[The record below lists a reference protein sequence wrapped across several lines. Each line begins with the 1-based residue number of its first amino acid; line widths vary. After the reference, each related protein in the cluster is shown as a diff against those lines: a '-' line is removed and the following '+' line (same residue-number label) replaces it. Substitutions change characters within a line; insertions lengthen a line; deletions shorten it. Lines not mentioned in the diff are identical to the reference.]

1 MTHGLIVY
9 KTSHKE
15 EKPEV
20 AKEKMEKNLIELRN
34 QIESEV
40 YGTYPEDPD
49 EDWFEY
55 WEKEQ
60 GSTDRS
66 DQIRPRF
73 FIFLARAGSE

>member
-1 MTHGLIVY
+1 MTHRLIVY

-15 EKPEV
+15 EKPE
-20 AKEKMEKNLIELRN
+20 AEKMKKNLTELRN

-66 DQIRPRF
+66 N
-73 FIFLARAGSE
+73 

>member
-1 MTHGLIVY
+1 MSHGLIVY
-9 KTSHKE
+9 KTSYKE
-15 EKPEV
+15 EMPE
-20 AKEKMEKNLIELRN
+20 AEKMKKNLTELRN

-66 DQIRPRF
+66 NQIGLRF
-73 FIFLARAGSE
+73 FIFLIRAGSE